1 MRELLERLEEMAFDM
16 SDEQVY
22 WACIA
27 DDSGNGWENISDI
40 RSLCRII
47 GEKNWRHITQTE
59 ITPMPDQ

>member
-1 MRELLERLEEMAFDM
+1 MRELLEKLEEMAFDM

-22 WACIA
+22 LACIA

-47 GEKNWRHITQTE
+47 NEKVEKHCKRRLHRS
-59 ITPMPDQ
+59 

>member
-1 MRELLERLEEMAFDM
+1 MRELLEKLEEMAFDM

-22 WACIA
+22 LACIA

-47 GEKNWRHITQTE
+47 NEKVEKHCKR
-59 ITPMPDQ
+59 